1 MSFRR
6 IRQLADPE
14 RARQQQ
20 PRFNQNGVEA
30 ERREVRDRLLPQLVG
45 SGWMLSEPVE
55 RLWAGERDLTRLQE
69 GCDPASAA
77 LVEMILSA
85 HEPQHAG
92 DRDREEQTG
101 PVGAGHTGEWRGQQY
116 SQWCSRPGAVEGPLC
131 SHPVHIITREHW
143 SCCGVERRSAPC
155 TAPGA
160 VTATGAGGATTGTAA
175 AAAGSSSAGP
185 AETSAGPSSSS
196 SSSSSGGG
204 SSAPRTGG
212 IYTVDAHD
220 PIVVQI
226 VSFGFS
232 ESKARVAVFHGRK
245 QGVRQDGLVEMA
257 IDFILRNP
265 CAGEQKRSF

>member
-1 MSFRR
+1 
-6 IRQLADPE
+6 
-14 RARQQQ
+14 
-20 PRFNQNGVEA
+20 
-30 ERREVRDRLLPQLVG
+30 
-45 SGWMLSEPVE
+45 
-55 RLWAGERDLTRLQE
+55 
-69 GCDPASAA
+69 
-77 LVEMILSA
+77 
-85 HEPQHAG
+85 
-92 DRDREEQTG
+92 
-101 PVGAGHTGEWRGQQY
+101 
-116 SQWCSRPGAVEGPLC
+116 
-131 SHPVHIITREHW
+131 
-143 SCCGVERRSAPC
+143 
-155 TAPGA
+155 

-185 AETSAGPSSSS
+185 AETSAGPSSS

>member
-1 MSFRR
+1 
-6 IRQLADPE
+6 
-14 RARQQQ
+14 
-20 PRFNQNGVEA
+20 
-30 ERREVRDRLLPQLVG
+30 
-45 SGWMLSEPVE
+45 
-55 RLWAGERDLTRLQE
+55 
-69 GCDPASAA
+69 
-77 LVEMILSA
+77 
-85 HEPQHAG
+85 
-92 DRDREEQTG
+92 
-101 PVGAGHTGEWRGQQY
+101 
-116 SQWCSRPGAVEGPLC
+116 
-131 SHPVHIITREHW
+131 
-143 SCCGVERRSAPC
+143 
-155 TAPGA
+155 